1 MEAFVGSAFLIKF
14 SEKLGIQVILRI
26 LAKVDPRL
34 LLARTQYKKRL
45 VEKLKEMPFLF
56 KDMNLSALDDY
67 VALDVLTI
75 SKGNA
80 ARTVSALPD
89 FSGPLPKFKAHPR
102 ALIFGDG
109 GYGKTTLFR
118 NLALRALEKKPWE
131 KMFGKRG
138 ILPLYLPL
146 KVVKTSSDFPIIDAI
161 QALDPYFAGAKGL
174 RRLLKLGNSG
184 RLVLLLDGYDEMPY
198 TGGFDHAKREIE
210 FILANRFSHRNRN
223 QSSADNAF
231 NTSKFAST
239 YYALRQAR
247 IYLASRF
254 EFYEYSPIV
263 ASPDVQEWVVKG
275 LEDRRIQLVERIF
288 SRYRAKSPSSSGN
301 DLNAELFLQELART
315 GDKSVND
322 LSRSPLF
329 LTVMCYIYA
338 KNFASGG
345 SNVFSLGA
353 SQLSKTCVR
362 LLLEDL
368 DKYKSRDASQSDR
381 QAIMNRRA
389 AYPEEKYLFLCYF
402 AVKLYECERSFFDE
416 TFVIDQA
423 KTFFS
428 FEFDGSSTSEIV
440 RGLDSDDAASNIVK
454 QIIFSGIFVL
464 VDKRDGVRYLDFPH
478 RKFREALAVDY
489 FSDTTRIDRLIAA
502 ISKKPYAELVL
513 AFVEQSGQRQPVIDR
528 LIKLVAE
535 AAAPHVAVLFV
546 DVLKR
551 LSPDEAERAVMKLL
565 DASEERPTLQLPN
578 GVLAYLPS
586 GSMHWRYCREKLTNS
601 IVGRGGLLVHRWALV
616 SSKVDISLATSLA
629 ENLAAAN
636 RDFLTLRYLV
646 HSPLVTEVSSPIVDF
661 YAVSGLREGRGG
673 LVLADLIKIFYA
685 GKSLEAKGNFK
696 TWLRSVAAD
705 RSEDGADN
713 MRKFCRAQDDEDV
726 ERLLEASR
734 ELRPSFV
741 AHA

>member
-1 MEAFVGSAFLIKF
+1 MEAFVGSTLLIKF
-14 SEKLGIQVILRI
+14 SEKLGVSVLLRI
-26 LAKVDPRL
+26 LAKIDPRL
-34 LLARTQYKKRL
+34 VLARTQYRKRL

-56 KDMNLSALDDY
+56 KDMNLSARDDY

-80 ARTVSALPD
+80 VRNTSALPD

-138 ILPLYLPL
+138 VLPVYLPL
-146 KVVKTSSDFPIIDAI
+146 KVVKTSSDFPIIEAI
-161 QALDPYFAGAKGL
+161 QSLDPYFMGARGL
-174 RRLLKLGNSG
+174 RRLMRLGNSG

-223 QSSADNAF
+223 QSAAENAF
-231 NTSKFAST
+231 NTSQFAST
-239 YYALRQAR
+239 YYALRQSR
-247 IYLASRF
+247 VYLASRF

-288 SRYRAKSPSSSGN
+288 SRYRLKSQASSGS

-322 LSRSPLF
+322 LSKSPLF
-329 LTVMCYIYA
+329 LTVMCYVYA
-338 KNFASGG
+338 KNFGSGG
-345 SNVFSLGA
+345 PNVFSLGA
-353 SQLSKTCVR
+353 SELSKTCVR

-381 QAIMNRRA
+381 KAILNRRA
-389 AYPEEKYLFLCYF
+389 AYPEEKYSFLSYF

-416 TFVIDQA
+416 AFVIERA

-428 FEFDGSSTSEIV
+428 LEFEGSSTSEII
-440 RGLDSDDAASNIVK
+440 RGLSSDEATSNIVM

-464 VDKRDGVRYLDFPH
+464 VDKRDGIRYLDFPH

-489 FSDTTRIDRLIAA
+489 FSDIDRIERLVASV
-502 ISKKPYAELVL
+502 SKKPYAELVL
-513 AFVEQSGQRQPVIDR
+513 AFIEQSNRRQPVVDR
-528 LIKLVAE
+528 LVELVAE
-535 AAAPHVAVLFV
+535 AATPHVAVLFV

-551 LSPDEAERAVMKLL
+551 LSSDEAERAVMKLL
-565 DASEERPTLQLPN
+565 DASDGKSTLQLPV
-578 GVLAYLPS
+578 GVLSYLPK
-586 GSMHWRYCREKLTNS
+586 GSSHWRYFREKLTSS
-601 IVGRGGLLVHRWALV
+601 ISGRTGLLAHRWALV
-616 SSKVDISLATSLA
+616 SAKVDISLATSVAEDLA
-629 ENLAAAN
+629 TAN
-636 RDFLTLRYLV
+636 CDFMTLRYLV
-646 HSPLVTEVSSPIVDF
+646 HSPLVTEASSPIVNC
-661 YAVSGLREGRGG
+661 YVVSGFREGNGN
-673 LVLADLIKIFYA
+673 LVLADLIQIFYA
-685 GKSLEAKGNFK
+685 GKSVEAKREFK
-696 TWLRSVAAD
+696 TWLRFVIGDS
-705 RSEDGADN
+705 SEDGADRV
-713 MRKFCRAQDDEDV
+713 RKFCGARGDEDV
-726 ERLLEASR
+726 ERLLDAAR
-734 ELRPSFV
+734 ELRPAFV
-741 AHA
+741 A